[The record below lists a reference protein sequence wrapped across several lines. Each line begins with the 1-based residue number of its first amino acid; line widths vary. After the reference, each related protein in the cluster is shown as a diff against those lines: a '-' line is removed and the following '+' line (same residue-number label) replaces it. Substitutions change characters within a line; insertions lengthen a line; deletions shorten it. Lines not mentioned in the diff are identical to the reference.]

1 MEESVHID
9 DLPEEILPYIF
20 DHLTLQ
26 DLKNVSLVCRLWSD
40 IAFSGRFINKI
51 MLRLD
56 FRDGIQNQC
65 ERYLLDSTRAYRHIG
80 FYYRSDQMELDMLL
94 SVLEKFENTIV
105 TLKIC
110 PNYFI
115 MLPNLRQILLQVPN
129 LESLYIVSRI
139 CPDLSK
145 KDEGVPFPVMR
156 KLKHLYL
163 ENDGGL
169 QLDEIDFR
177 VMTPNITSL
186 DMDCDSERA
195 LIVYEHFSQQLREL
209 AVFFKRDDFFLPFC
223 ELRFS
228 QLEVLDFYSDDQ
240 QFEIPEA
247 VRMVSNFFRRMPKLR
262 KIILRCNINEEVLAA
277 ITESCP
283 ELVTIYLKGDNLG
296 EKSFRHLGQLKN
308 LKSLKIEGWIRCNIL
323 QGCSP
328 IPSLDKMYLHSVLID
343 DTQGFFRLLKD
354 IAPNLRTLE
363 AIESDIDDECLKYIS
378 CNIASL
384 RCLVLEF
391 CPNLTEDAFS
401 FLDRLKQLHELKLG
415 YLDVPSNLFEL
426 MPQNSVR
433 HFSLY
438 RCDKLVDEALLVIA
452 EKFPCLSYMEIASCH
467 KITLEGVK
475 AMRNLMP
482 NTEIESFMLF

>member
-1 MEESVHID
+1 MEEVHIY

-20 DHLTLQ
+20 DHLPLQ
-26 DLKNVSLVCRLWSD
+26 DLKNVSLVCRLWSQ
-40 IAFSGRFINKI
+40 IAFSGRFLNRV

-56 FRDGIQNQC
+56 FRDGIQNLY
-65 ERYLLDSTRAYRHIG
+65 ERYLLHSDRAYRHVG
-80 FYYRSDQMELDMLL
+80 FYYRSDQLDLDMLL
-94 SVLEKFENTIV
+94 AVLEKLEDSII

-115 MLPNLRQILLQVPN
+115 MLPDLRQILMQVPN
-129 LESLYIVSRI
+129 LESLFIVSRI

-145 KDEGVPFPVMR
+145 RDAGMSFPVMR

-177 VMTPNITSL
+177 TMTPNIISL

-195 LIVYEHFSQQLREL
+195 LTVYDHFSSQLREL
-209 AVFFKRDDFFLPFC
+209 AVFFKRDDYFLPFC

-228 QLEVLDFYSDDQ
+228 ELEVLDFYSDDQ
-240 QFEIPEA
+240 QFDIPQS
-247 VRMVSNFFRRMPKLR
+247 VQMVCQFFQRMPKLQ
-262 KIILRCNINEEVLAA
+262 KITLRCNINEKVLMT

-283 ELVTIYLKGDNLG
+283 ELNTLYLKGDNLG
-296 EKSFRHLGQLKN
+296 EKSFSHLGQLKK

-323 QGCSP
+323 QGCKP
-328 IPSLDKMYLHSVLID
+328 IPSLDRMYLHSVLVD

-363 AIESDIDDECLKYIS
+363 AIESDIDDDCLKYIS

-391 CPNLTEDAFS
+391 CPNLTEEAFS

-415 YLDVPSNLFEL
+415 YLDVPQNLFEL
-426 MPQNSVR
+426 MPPNSVR

-438 RCDKLVDEALLVIA
+438 RCDKLDNAALPVIA
-452 EKFPCLSYMEIASCH
+452 DKFPNLCYMEIASCH
-467 KITLEGVK
+467 KITLEGVET
-475 AMRNLMP
+475 MRALMP
-482 NTEIESFMLF
+482 NAEIESFLLF

>member
-1 MEESVHID
+1 MEEEVHIN

-20 DHLTLQ
+20 DNLALQ
-26 DLKNVSLVCRLWSD
+26 DLKNVSLVCRLWSE
-40 IAFSGRFINKI
+40 IAFSGRFMSRI

-56 FRDGIQNQC
+56 FRDGIQNHC
-65 ERYLLDSTRAYRHIG
+65 ERYLLDSNRAYRHIG
-80 FYYRSDQMELDMLL
+80 FYYRSDKLELDTLL
-94 SVLEKFENTIV
+94 SVLEKFENSVV

-115 MLPNLRQILLQVPN
+115 MLPDLRLILLQVPN
-129 LESLYIVSRI
+129 LESLFIVSRI
-139 CPDLSK
+139 CPDLSRR
-145 KDEGVPFPVMR
+145 DAGMSFPVMR

-177 VMTPNITSL
+177 VMTPNIVSL

-195 LIVYEHFSQQLREL
+195 LTVYEHFSQQLREL

-228 QLEVLDFYSDDQ
+228 QLEVLDFYSDDH
-240 QFEIPEA
+240 QFEIPNS
-247 VRMVSNFFRRMPKLR
+247 VQIVCNFFRKMPKLR
-262 KIILRCNINEEVLAA
+262 KVTLRCNINEDVLAA

-283 ELVTIYLKGDNLG
+283 ELVTVYLKGDNLG

-328 IPSLDKMYLHSVLID
+328 IPSLDQMYLHSVLVD

-384 RCLVLEF
+384 RSLVLEF
-391 CPNLTEDAFS
+391 CPNLTEEAFS
-401 FLDRLKQLHELKLG
+401 FMDRLKQLRELKLG

-426 MPQNSVR
+426 MPRNSVR

-438 RCDKLVDEALLVIA
+438 RCDKLDDAALLVIA
-452 EKFPCLSYMEIASCH
+452 DKFPRLCYMEIASCH
-467 KITLEGVK
+467 KITLEGVT
-475 AMRNLMP
+475 AMRKALP